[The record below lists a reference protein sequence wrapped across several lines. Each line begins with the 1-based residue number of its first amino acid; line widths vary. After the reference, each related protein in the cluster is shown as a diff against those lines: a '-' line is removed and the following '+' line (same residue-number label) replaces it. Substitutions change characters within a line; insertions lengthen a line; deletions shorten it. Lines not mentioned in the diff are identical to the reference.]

1 MNREEI
7 AAFALA
13 KLSHLEAPRA
23 LLRLA
28 APARG
33 GAFLGPRGDEFTG
46 KTSRAV
52 IARTIIDGSTSDM
65 MESSGVS
72 DGKLARR
79 LTGKATSW
87 ACAEP
92 VVLLPHAPAAT
103 KRTSPRQRCWT
114 RHFVKTSTKSR
125 PAYDEKL
132 VWDWCNTTARA
143 TTAAGGVRVEYKK
156 SP

>member
-1 MNREEI
+1 MSLLSGERMT
-7 AAFALA
+7 LRLRYLTL
-13 KLSHLEAPRA
+13 KLRTLCWV
-23 LLRLA
+23 LLRLV

-72 DGKLARR
+72 VGKLARR

-87 ACAEP
+87 ACAEL
-92 VVLLPHAPAAT
+92 VSLLPHAPAG
-103 KRTSPRQRCWT
+103 
-114 RHFVKTSTKSR
+114 
-125 PAYDEKL
+125 
-132 VWDWCNTTARA
+132 N
-143 TTAAGGVRVEYKK
+143 KK
-156 SP
+156 